1 VGLVP
6 SWAEQVI
13 DQAGQAAAALADLA
27 NHWRMHRRTSSASWS
42 RS

>member
-27 NHWRMHRRTSSASWS
+27 NHWRMHRRTSSAAWS